1 MELTLHSLGKNCR
14 VTGREFVEGERV
26 VSFLVREANNEIAR
40 HDLLATEVERYERP
54 AFVFCSWTLA
64 YKAKRTEENPDR
76 AMKLTAENLFVTLAD
91 PLAEPNDE
99 NTPLLQFLALMLERK
114 KVLKPRGLNAD
125 KTKQV
130 YEHAKT
136 RLTYEIPAGVLDE
149 AFFVKIQGQLD
160 LLVGGPKKKAA
171 EAKSEPEAPVQ
182 TNAEA
187 AMEEPKKE
195 EEAKVEGEKVEPQA
209 GEAVEKQE
217 GAG

>member
-1 MELTLHSLGKNCR
+1 MELTLHSLGKSCR

-26 VSFLVREANNEIAR
+26 MSFLVREASGEVAR
-40 HDLLATEVERYERP
+40 HDVLVTEMERYERP
-54 AFVFCSWTLA
+54 AFVFCSWALA

-136 RLTYEIPAGVLDE
+136 RLTYEVPAGVLDE

-171 EAKSEPEAPVQ
+171 EAKGEAQEPVVTETPANEA
-182 TNAEA
+182 
-187 AMEEPKKE
+187 EPKQE
-195 EEAKVEGEKVEPQA
+195 NA
-209 GEAVEKQE
+209 G
-217 GAG
+217 